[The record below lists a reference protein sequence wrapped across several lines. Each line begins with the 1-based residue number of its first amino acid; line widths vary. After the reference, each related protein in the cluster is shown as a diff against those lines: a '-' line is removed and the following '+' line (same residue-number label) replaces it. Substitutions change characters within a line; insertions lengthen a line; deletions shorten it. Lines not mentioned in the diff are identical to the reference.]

1 MIRQTIRLATV
12 RRACKW
18 CSFAHR
24 ARRSERTPVA
34 VKQWLAQQHDYALAI
49 AGH

>member
-18 CSFAHR
+18 CGFAHR
-24 ARRSERTPVA
+24 ARKSDRTPAA
-34 VKQWLAQQHDYALAI
+34 VKQWLSQMHDYSAAI